1 MSIYSPLSPPSL
13 MKTKLLLALL
23 TLTGLLLGTNS
34 AFAAT
39 TGASTENSQQ
49 ITNLS
54 QTISKSIDL
63 GGDYQNLLESAISRA
78 LLAKGE
84 PANSSV
90 QPNIAVGEPNGPIV
104 NGIIVKPDRPI
115 INGRYVN
122 PKGPIINGRIE
133 NPNGPIINGKIAN
146 PKGPI
151 INGIIVNPNR

>member
-1 MSIYSPLSPPSL
+1 MNIYSSLSPPSR
-13 MKTKLLLALL
+13 MKTKFLLALL

-39 TGASTENSQQ
+39 GVSTENSQQ

-54 QTISKSIDL
+54 QTIAKSIDL
-63 GGDYQNLLESAISRA
+63 GGDYDNLIESAINRA

-84 PANSSV
+84 TNS
-90 QPNIAVGEPNGPIV
+90 IAVGEPNGPIV
-104 NGIIVKPDRPI
+104 NGIVVKPTRPI

-122 PKGPIINGRIE
+122 PKGPIINGRID
-133 NPNGPIINGKIAN
+133 PNGPIINGKITN
-146 PKGPI
+146 PNKGPI

>member
-1 MSIYSPLSPPSL
+1 MNIYIPLSFGSV
-13 MKTKLLLALL
+13 MKTKFLLALL
-23 TLTGLLLGTNS
+23 TLTGLLLGANS

-39 TGASTENSQQ
+39 GSTPENSQQ

-54 QTISKSIDL
+54 RTIAKSIDL
-63 GGDYQNLLESAISRA
+63 DGNYDNLIELAINRA

-84 PANSSV
+84 TES
-90 QPNIAVGEPNGPIV
+90 IAVGEPNGPIV
-104 NGIIVKPDRPI
+104 NGIVVKPTRPI
-115 INGRYVN
+115 INGRFVN

-146 PKGPI
+146 PNKGPI